1 MICYN
6 DVYRYNET
14 FKCTKGREDCQI
26 SLMTRKNCQFCRY
39 QKCLL
44 AGMRPSWI
52 LSDEERVR
60 RFHGRVRAEKTKP
73 GPLQG
78 SNVAEVKYEE
88 EVMECDEDTTSVKSG
103 TGSLDSDTSSCEP
116 REITKGVVGEFS
128 ELIKKVFTGRHDDL
142 SALALTDL
150 MSVTMHGTCL
160 TSLTPSTVS
169 QLNAVLENRTRA
181 CLLLL
186 PEFQCLHPGDQ
197 RTILEHNLPLIH
209 RFRQALCL
217 NSSLSWTSLV
227 QLLIG
232 EEKLNEEALNLP
244 TDLSGKEVER
254 ERFQYSNLFSGPGAA
269 WAQSSS
275 SSSSSS
281 DTERKT
287 RGLMEEISAWV
298 DTKDHIQLTLLVLI
312 LAFNHDFLDL
322 KGRSLVEKIQLKFV
336 MVLQSHLR
344 SVHTS
349 SVAASKLTKA
359 VMLPAVTREL
369 VHLTKKKMI
378 I

>member
-1 MICYN
+1 MICC
-6 DVYRYNET
+6 RYNET

-78 SNVAEVKYEE
+78 SDVAEVKFEE

-103 TGSLDSDTSSCEP
+103 TGSLDSESSNCEP
-116 REITKGVVGEFS
+116 REISKLVVAEFS
-128 ELIKKVFTGRHDDL
+128 SLIRKVFTGRHDDL
-142 SALALTDL
+142 SGQVLTDL
-150 MSVTMHGTCL
+150 LTATMHGTAQ
-160 TSLTPSTVS
+160 TSLTPYTAA
-169 QLNAVLENRTRA
+169 QLNSVLESRTRA

-186 PEFQCLHPGDQ
+186 PEFQCLHPEDQ
-197 RTILEHNLPLIH
+197 RTILEQNLPLIH

-217 NSSLSWTSLV
+217 NSPLPLASLV

-232 EEKLNEEALNLP
+232 EEKLREEALNLP

-254 ERFQYSNLFSGPGAA
+254 EGFQYRNLFTGPGPQA
-269 WAQSSS
+269 SP
-275 SSSSSS
+275 S
-281 DTERKT
+281 DSERKT
-287 RGLMEEISAWV
+287 RGLMEEIAAWV
-298 DTKDHIQLTLLVLI
+298 DIKDETQLTLLVLI

-336 MVLQSHLR
+336 LVLQSHLR
-344 SVHTS
+344 SLHPS
-349 SVAASKLTKA
+349 SLAASKLTKA
-359 VMLPAVTREL
+359 VMLPAVTREI

>member
-1 MICYN
+1 MIC
-6 DVYRYNET
+6 YRYNET

-60 RFHGRVRAEKTKP
+60 RFHGRARAEKTKP
-73 GPLQG
+73 GPVAG
-78 SNVAEVKYEE
+78 SEVSEVKYEE
-88 EVMECDEDTTSVKSG
+88 EVMECDEDTTSLKSG
-103 TGSLDSDTSSCEP
+103 TGSLDSDSSSCEP
-116 REITKGVVGEFS
+116 REISKAVVAEVS

-142 SALALTDL
+142 SGQVLTDL
-150 MSVTMHGTCL
+150 LTVTMHGTAR
-160 TSLTPSTVS
+160 TSLTPHSAS
-169 QLNAVLENRTRA
+169 QLNSVLENRTRA

-197 RTILEHNLPLIH
+197 RTMLEQNLPLIH

-217 NSSLSWTSLV
+217 NSPQLPLASLV

-232 EEKLNEEALNLP
+232 EEKVREEALNLP
-244 TDLSGKEVER
+244 TDLSSGKEVER
-254 ERFQYSNLFSGPGAA
+254 EAFQYSNLFTAPSPPG
-269 WAQSSS
+269 AQSSS
-275 SSSSSS
+275 EADS
-281 DTERKT
+281 ERKT
-287 RGLMEEISAWV
+287 RGLMQEIAAWV
-298 DTKDHIQLTLLVLI
+298 DIKDEIQLTLLVLI

-336 MVLQSHLR
+336 LLLQSHLR
-344 SVHTS
+344 SLHS
-349 SVAASKLTKA
+349 SSLAASKLTKA

>member
-1 MICYN
+1 M
-6 DVYRYNET
+6 YRYNEA

-60 RFHGRVRAEKTKP
+60 RFHGRVRTEKTKA
-73 GPLQG
+73 GPQHG
-78 SNVAEVKYEE
+78 SGVAEVKFEE
-88 EVMECDEDTTSVKSG
+88 DVMEYDEDTTSVKSG
-103 TGSLDSDTSSCEP
+103 SGSLDSDSSTCEP
-116 REITKGVVGEFS
+116 REITKGLVAEFS
-128 ELIKKVFTGRHDDL
+128 ELIQKVFTGRHDDL
-142 SALALTDL
+142 SAPALTDL
-150 MSVTMHGTCL
+150 MTVTMLGTSQ
-160 TSLTPSTVS
+160 TSLTPHTATELSTV
-169 QLNAVLENRTRA
+169 LESRTRA

-197 RTILEHNLPLIH
+197 RTILEQNLPLIH

-217 NSSLSWTSLV
+217 NSSLSWPSMV

-232 EEKLNEEALNLP
+232 EEKLREEALNLP

-254 ERFQYSNLFSGPGAA
+254 EGFQYSSLISGPGGL
-269 WAQSSS
+269 WAQSASS
-275 SSSSSS
+275 ES
-281 DTERKT
+281 ERKT

-298 DTKDHIQLTLLVLI
+298 DIKDHIQLTLLVLI

-336 MVLQSHLR
+336 LVLQTHLR

-349 SVAASKLTKA
+349 SLAASKLTKA

-369 VHLTKKKMI
+369 VHLTKKRMI

>member
-1 MICYN
+1 
-6 DVYRYNET
+6 
-14 FKCTKGREDCQI
+14 
-26 SLMTRKNCQFCRY
+26 
-39 QKCLL
+39 
-44 AGMRPSWI
+44 MRPSWI

-60 RFHGRVRAEKTKP
+60 RFHGRVRPEKTKP
-73 GPLQG
+73 GQLQG
-78 SNVAEVKYEE
+78 SDVAEVKYEE
-88 EVMECDEDTTSVKSG
+88 DVMECDEDTTSVKSG

-116 REITKGVVGEFS
+116 REITKGVVGEFT

-150 MSVTMHGTCL
+150 MSLTMHGTCL
-160 TSLTPSTVS
+160 TSLTPSTAT
-169 QLNAVLENRTRA
+169 QLNSVLETRTRA

-197 RTILEHNLPLIH
+197 RTILEQNLPLIH

-217 NSSLSWTSLV
+217 NSSLSWSSLV

-232 EEKLNEEALNLP
+232 EEKLREEALNLP

-254 ERFQYSNLFSGPGAA
+254 EGFQYSNLFSGPGAA
-269 WAQSSS
+269 WAQSSTS
-275 SSSSSS
+275 SE
-281 DTERKT
+281 TERKT

>member
-1 MICYN
+1 
-6 DVYRYNET
+6 
-14 FKCTKGREDCQI
+14 
-26 SLMTRKNCQFCRY
+26 MTRKNCQFCRY

-78 SNVAEVKYEE
+78 SDVAEVKYEE

-103 TGSLDSDTSSCEP
+103 TGSLDSDSSSCEP
-116 REITKGVVGEFS
+116 REISKSVVVEFS
-128 ELIKKVFTGRHDDL
+128 ELIRKVFTGRYDDL
-142 SALALTDL
+142 SAQALTDL
-150 MSVTMHGTCL
+150 MSLTMHGT
-160 TSLTPSTVS
+160 SLSSLAPHTAT
-169 QLNAVLENRTRA
+169 QLNTLLENRTRA

-217 NSSLSWTSLV
+217 NSNLSWATLV

-232 EEKLNEEALNLP
+232 EEKLREEALNLP
-244 TDLSGKEVER
+244 TDLSGKEEER
-254 ERFQYSNLFSGPGAA
+254 EGFQYSNLFTGPGAP
-269 WAQSSS
+269 WVQSSS
-275 SSSSSS
+275 SDS
-281 DTERKT
+281 ERKT

-336 MVLQSHLR
+336 LVLQSHLR
-344 SVHTS
+344 SLHPS
-349 SVAASKLTKA
+349 SLAASKLTKA

-369 VHLTKKKMI
+369 VHLTKMKMI